1 MNPTPRVVGTVLVL
15 ARLVPACNSE
25 ASSPTSPSEPA
36 GSPLAAS
43 VALSPGS
50 TLPDPG
56 VFSSSRAFDHVRE
69 LAGGIGPRPA
79 GSAAYARAA
88 RYVHAR
94 FVELGYRS
102 RLVPFELPNGSTSR
116 NVVATWPSPARSRI
130 LIGAHLD
137 TVPGSPG
144 ANDNASGVAVILE
157 LARTHAGTSEA
168 RGIRFVAFGAE
179 EVQPGGGHHFGSA
192 AYAARAKPRAMVSV
206 DMIGLDRTIIA
217 GWMGI
222 GSRKTVAALLSAAKE
237 SGVDAREKI
246 LPDWSDNGPFER
258 AGVPSALLWTGDEP
272 NHHEPTDVVAN
283 VRRAA
288 LLAAGT
294 LVMTYVTQQLVL

>member
-1 MNPTPRVVGTVLVL
+1 MTSML
-15 ARLVPACNSE
+15 AALAALALLSPACNWAE
-25 ASSPTSPSEPA
+25 ARLPPERAAVP
-36 GSPLAAS
+36 PAAS
-43 VALSPGS
+43 RHATALQPQGQAFPEPGQ
-50 TLPDPG
+50 
-56 VFSSSRAFDHVRE
+56 FSATRAFDHVRK
-69 LAGGIGPRPA
+69 LAGGIGHRPA
-79 GSAAYARAA
+79 GSSAYRKAAQ
-88 RYVHAR
+88 YVKET
-94 FVELGYRS
+94 FDQLGYRA

-144 ANDNASGVAVILE
+144 ANDNASGVAVVLE
-157 LARTHAGTSEA
+157 LARVFAGTREA

-192 AYAARAKPRAMVSV
+192 AYAETAKPRAMVSV
-206 DMIGLDRTIIA
+206 DMIGLDRTIIV

-222 GSRKTVAALLSAAKE
+222 GRRKTVAALLAAAKH
-237 SGVDAREKI
+237 SGVAAREKL

-272 NHHEPTDVVAN
+272 NHHQPTDVVAN
-283 VRRAA
+283 VKKVA
-288 LLAAGT
+288 LLATG
-294 LVMTYVTQQLVL
+294 LLLIRYVIEQLE

>member
-1 MNPTPRVVGTVLVL
+1 MRPTLSACAAL
-15 ARLVPACNSE
+15 ALLAPSCTALG
-25 ASSPTSPSEPA
+25 AGPTSPPTPLPPA
-36 GSPLAAS
+36 TTLHASALQTHGQGIPL
-43 VALSPGS
+43 PRQ
-50 TLPDPG
+50 
-56 VFSSSRAFDHVRE
+56 FSADRAFDHVRK
-69 LAGGIGPRPA
+69 LAGGIGPRAA
-79 GSAAYARAA
+79 GSSAYRKAA
-88 RYVHAR
+88 RYVQET
-94 FVELGYRS
+94 FVQLGYRT

-144 ANDNASGVAVILE
+144 ANDNASGVAVLLE
-157 LARTHAGTSEA
+157 LARVFAATREA

-192 AYAARAKPRAMVSV
+192 AYAETTKPRAMVSV
-206 DMIGLDRTIIA
+206 DMIGLDRTIIV

-222 GSRKTVAALLSAAKE
+222 GSRKTVAALLSAAKHAR
-237 SGVDAREKI
+237 VAAREKV

-283 VRRAA
+283 VKKVA
-288 LLAAGT
+288 LLAAAS
-294 LVMTYVTQQLVL
+294 LLIRYVFEQLD

>member
-1 MNPTPRVVGTVLVL
+1 MTSMLAALAALAVLS
-15 ARLVPACNSE
+15 PACNWAE
-25 ASSPTSPSEPA
+25 ARLPPERAAVP
-36 GSPLAAS
+36 PAAS
-43 VALSPGS
+43 RHATALQPQGQAFAEPGQ
-50 TLPDPG
+50 
-56 VFSSSRAFDHVRE
+56 FSATRAFDHVRK

-79 GSAAYARAA
+79 GSSAYRKAA
-88 RYVHAR
+88 RYVQET
-94 FVELGYRS
+94 FDQLGYRA

-144 ANDNASGVAVILE
+144 ANDNASGVAVVLE
-157 LARTHAGTSEA
+157 LARVFAGTREA

-192 AYAARAKPRAMVSV
+192 AYAETAKPRAMVSV
-206 DMIGLDRTIIA
+206 DMIGLDRTIIV
-217 GWMGI
+217 GWMSI
-222 GSRKTVAALLSAAKE
+222 GSRKTVAALLAAAKH
-237 SGVDAREKI
+237 SGVAAREKV

-272 NHHEPTDVVAN
+272 NHHQPTDVVAN
-283 VRRAA
+283 VKKVA
-288 LLAAGT
+288 LLATG
-294 LVMTYVTQQLVL
+294 LLLIRYVIEQLE